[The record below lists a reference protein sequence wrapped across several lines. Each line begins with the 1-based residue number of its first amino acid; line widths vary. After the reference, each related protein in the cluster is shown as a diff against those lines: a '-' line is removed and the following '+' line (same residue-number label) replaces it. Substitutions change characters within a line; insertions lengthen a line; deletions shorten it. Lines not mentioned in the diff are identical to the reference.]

1 MAMSGITGIFYH
13 ISFSRRSYL
22 TVGAR
27 LADFPE
33 AFEPLVA
40 HSHVQLF
47 ESQPVSEELI
57 LKIHTPE
64 LIEGVGRDPL
74 CSTAWHSAGGC
85 VEAGERIM
93 TGELRNAFV
102 TIGAGG
108 HHSGFD
114 YFGGYCCFNDV
125 ALTIT
130 RLRDRGLAR
139 RFAIVDTDAHHGD
152 GTRQI
157 FNDDP
162 DVLHICLC
170 GTSWESA
177 DGTKVDVKIPW
188 FSWRREDNNTPYLEL
203 VEQHVPHRVRAF
215 QPDLLFWYYGFD
227 THHGDYG
234 SIGLT
239 GECFFAICDV
249 MMRLAEEVSGGRLA
263 VVLGGGSRT
272 DIATATIPEII
283 RRLAGLTH

>member
-1 MAMSGITGIFYH
+1 MSGITGIFYH

-27 LADFPE
+27 LGDFPQ
-33 AFEPLVA
+33 AFEPLLA
-40 HSHVQLF
+40 HDHVRLY
-47 ESQPVSEELI
+47 ESQPVSRELI
-57 LKIHTPE
+57 LTVHTPE
-64 LIEGVGRDPL
+64 LIEGVKTDPL

-85 VEAGERIM
+85 VEAGEHIM

-108 HHSGFD
+108 HHAGVD

-125 ALTIT
+125 ALTIS
-130 RLRDRGLAR
+130 RLRDLGLAN
-139 RFAIVDTDAHHGD
+139 RFAVVDTDAHHGD

-157 FNDDP
+157 FGDDS

-170 GTSWESA
+170 GTSWESQ
-177 DGTKVDVKIPW
+177 DGTNVDVKIPM
-188 FSWRREDNNTPYLEL
+188 FAGILGDSNASYLAL
-203 VEQHVPHRVRAF
+203 VEEHVPHRVRDF
-215 QPDLLFWYYGFD
+215 KPDLLFWYFGFD
-227 THHGDYG
+227 THQGDYG

-239 GECFFAICDV
+239 GDCFFSICDI
-249 MMRLAEEVSGGRLA
+249 MMALAEEVCGGRLA

-283 RRLAGLTH
+283 RRLADIEP